1 MVTFTKAQAVSA
13 FMKQGF
19 LSNCEDENADFG
31 FGGNFS
37 EKKGQELACRNRKIT
52 N

>member
-37 EKKGQELACRNRKIT
+37 EKKKAGISL
-52 N
+52 